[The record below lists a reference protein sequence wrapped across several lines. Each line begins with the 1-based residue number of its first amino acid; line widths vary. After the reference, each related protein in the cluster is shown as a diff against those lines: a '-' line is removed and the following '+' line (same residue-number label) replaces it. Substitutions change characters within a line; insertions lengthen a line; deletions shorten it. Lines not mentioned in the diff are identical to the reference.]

1 MDSTR
6 SSLEKS
12 SSYFSPSERL
22 CAVLKGII
30 ETVIFNFLG
39 CFNFHRLPPKPHY
52 SFNDLDRIAS
62 TTLFSVNE
70 VEALLDLFKKLSSS
84 IVDDGL
90 LHREELRLALL
101 RTPASKNLFL
111 DRLTLRNLLMHST
124 FFILVLLWRTK
135 LTVRQMLN
143 AIILESDLQ
152 LSEEYLE
159 AIIDKTF
166 ADADIDEDGKINR
179 EEWKAFVVQNPTL
192 LKHMTLPSLTDITT
206 AFPSFIFSTEVD
218 D

>member
-111 DRLTLRNLLMHST
+111 DRIFDLFDEKKNGAVDFEEFAHALNIFHPRASLEDKIDFAFRLYDLRET
-124 FFILVLLWRTK
+124 GYIEREE
-135 LTVRQMLN
+135 VRQMLN

-159 AIIDKTF
+159 AIIDKGYHHSISEF
-166 ADADIDEDGKINR
+166 Y
-179 EEWKAFVVQNPTL
+179 FQ
-192 LKHMTLPSLTDITT
+192 H
-206 AFPSFIFSTEVD
+206 
-218 D
+218 